1 MEDPKCL
8 VCGTKHWSRQ
18 PCPAAKG
25 EARKLAAVVTKPQVP
40 SVTKLPHVVTKPA
53 NVTKLKGGRPP
64 IGDKAM
70 TQAERARRY
79 RQRKTA

>member
-1 MEDPKCL
+1 MEAPECI
-8 VCGTKHWSRQ
+8 VCGTKLWSRQ
-18 PCPAAKG
+18 PCPASKADPK
-25 EARKLAAVVTKPQVP
+25 KLASAVTKPQTP
-40 SVTKLPHVVTKPA
+40 SVTKLPSRVTKPA

-79 RQRKTA
+79 RQRKAT

>member
-1 MEDPKCL
+1 MEAPKCI
-8 VCGTKHWSRQ
+8 VCGTKHRSRQ

-25 EARKLAAVVTKPQVP
+25 EARKIAESVTKPQEP
-40 SVTKLPHVVTKPA
+40 NVTKLSHIVTKPVA
-53 NVTKLKGGRPP
+53 VTKLKGGRPP

-79 RQRKTA
+79 RQRNAK